1 MCESLQSTQWGTA
14 QPCAA
19 DGNEDLVGN
28 DWTVNEELF
37 GYLTDVLNVVPLDQ
51 EDAAEDEKLQI
62 SEKLEISKNIIIK
75 LLRLKSLFLATR
87 KALKTLGNCAGVPIE
102 PPEQTSL
109 CNSTMK
115 LPGVLSCSV
124 PGAGGHDA
132 IVAIALGNNALMR
145 IEDHW
150 LNMKDKGGNNVCMM
164 PLKAGIMYDG
174 LLAKWK

>member
-1 MCESLQSTQWGTA
+1 MCESLPSEQWGKA
-14 QPCAA
+14 QPSTE
-19 DGNEDLVGN
+19 DETEYKMDNNWIVNED
-28 DWTVNEELF
+28 LF
-37 GYLTDVLNVVPLDQ
+37 GYLTDVFNVVPLHQ
-51 EDAAEDEKLQI
+51 EDGVEDEKLQMP
-62 SEKLEISKNIIIK
+62 EKLEISKNIITT
-75 LLRLKSLFLATR
+75 LLRLKSLFLITR

-145 IEDHW
+145 IENHW
-150 LNMKDKGGNNVCMM
+150 LNIKDKGENNVCMM